1 MNAMLVRSAAPPLLE
16 LQGVSRHYR
25 VRVPHR
31 PWQRARLQALRDVSF
46 QLGVG
51 ETLCVVGESGCG
63 KSTLV
68 QMVALLGKPD
78 DGRIVLDGVDVTN
91 AAGAALKAFRRQVQ
105 VVFQDPYSS
114 LNPRLTLLQIISEPL
129 RNFTSMT
136 PAQRAARCAQL
147 LERVGLRAGDLQR
160 RPADLSGGQRQ
171 RVAIARAF
179 AASPKV
185 VLADEAVSALDVSIK
200 AQVLNLLIELQRDL
214 DLSYIFVTH
223 DIGVVESIAD
233 RIMVMYLGRVVEI
246 GTSETVLSRPRHPYT
261 RMLLDAVPRLDRPGR
276 DSGEQPVGEIPSALR
291 PPSGC
296 GFRTRCCHAT
306 TRCCEIEPA
315 LSSIGL
321 GHQVACH
328 HAGD

>member
-1 MNAMLVRSAAPPLLE
+1 
-16 LQGVSRHYR
+16 
-25 VRVPHR
+25 
-31 PWQRARLQALRDVSF
+31 VSF
-46 QLGVG
+46 ELGVG

-68 QMVALLGKPD
+68 QMVALLGRPD
-78 DGRIVLDGVDVTN
+78 GGRIVLDGLDVTN

-129 RNFTSMT
+129 HNFTTMT
-136 PAQRAARCAQL
+136 PAEREARCAQL
-147 LERVGLRAGDLQR
+147 LERVGLRAGDLKR

-179 AASPKV
+179 AASPRV
-185 VLADEAVSALDVSIK
+185 VLADEAVSALDVSVK
-200 AQVLNLLIELQRDL
+200 AQILNLLVELQRDL
-214 DLSYIFVTH
+214 GLSYIFVTH

-233 RIMVMYLGRVVEI
+233 RVMVMYLGRVVEI
-246 GTSETVLSRPRHPYT
+246 GASDAVLSRPRHPYT
-261 RMLLDAVPRLDRPGR
+261 RMLLGAVPRLERAGQDR
-276 DSGEQPVGEIPSALR
+276 GEQPIGEIPSVLR

-296 GFRTRCCHAT
+296 GFRTRCRHAT

-328 HAGD
+328 HPNA